1 MDGLDAGTYLAS
13 KTRTKI
19 DLAGTWTF
27 SLDEN
32 QWTNVQVPASI
43 DYEGRIV
50 FRKKFTVDSALVQ
63 SSAFKFIALGINYE
77 CEVYINDQFVGKHA
91 GGYSTVEL
99 DVPQEILE
107 PNGENVITVIVNN
120 TLNGRTTLPVR
131 QQVWGWKNYNGLLH
145 DVFIVATPRLWID
158 KLQAQTSVN
167 GNFSQGTL
175 AVDAVVS
182 ARAFAAF
189 HHDSLARPTKPRNIS
204 YILTAELY
212 ERFSDALVSQI
223 ASAPLSVEQNKDT
236 KAHLQLQVNA
246 PKLWSPDAPEMYLLK
261 TSVIAVDGKQR
272 TLIDQYNI
280 NVGFTSVRVEKNG
293 FFLNGNAVVLK
304 GVVWNEDAPR
314 HGASLTYEQME
325 KDVVLMKS
333 LGANAVR
340 FAFHPPHPYML
351 NLCSRYG
358 LLVLEEAPVWNV
370 PGEILGD
377 ETFQTTAEVQVR
389 EMVERDANYPCILAW
404 GIGDLFDVAD
414 VRAVDFVK
422 RMTSAIKSSDN
433 RPVYY
438 SSGMLAH
445 DKCSA
450 LVDFVGFVPPSTD
463 LKNFRT
469 VLADWKKNHS
479 EQPALVLAYGKEVIN
494 SDHNGYSDPL
504 SQESQ
509 ARFFMQYYAAIKD
522 ANYAGSF
529 VLAFADWRGTHP
541 LMSVDAADHYLYPVG
556 LVSAWREKRLAYD
569 IVHALYSDE
578 RIGAIPAGNF
588 RGSFPVV
595 HVLTGLLVIILIGYQ
610 AAYNRRFGESLRRAL
625 LRSYNFYSDL
635 RNLHTVS
642 ILHTLMLAATIS
654 VTLAGVFS
662 SLMYH
667 YRTDKFFDYMVT
679 MVLISNPWKQQF
691 LHAAWHPLSGIL
703 VLSAAFFVAAWAMAF
718 VLRFFALFVK
728 TKVSLIHVYSV
739 SVWSA
744 APLVFLSPVAM
755 AVSKIMENS
764 VYVLPSL
771 LLIFLFLVW
780 TFFRIL
786 KGISVVFEANQV
798 KAYLGGVIVALLF
811 VGGAYYYADSTNALG
826 AYIKFLFHLA
836 QNFS

>member
-1 MDGLDAGTYLAS
+1 MDGLDAGAYLAS
-13 KTRTKI
+13 TARTKI
-19 DLAGTWTF
+19 DLAGTWSF
-27 SLDEN
+27 SLDESR
-32 QWTNVQVPASI
+32 WTDVQVPASI
-43 DYEGRIV
+43 DYEGKIV
-50 FRKKFTVDSALVQ
+50 FRKKFSIGNALIQ
-63 SSAFKFIALGINYE
+63 SSAFKLVALGINYE
-77 CEVYINDQFVGKHA
+77 CEVYINEQFIGKHA
-91 GGYSTVEL
+91 GGYSNVEL
-99 DVPQEILE
+99 EVPQEILLL
-107 PNGENVITVIVNN
+107 NGENTLTIIVNN
-120 TLNGRTTLPVR
+120 IMNGRTTLPVC
-131 QQVWGWKNYNGLLH
+131 QQVWGWKNYNGILR

-158 KLQAQTSVN
+158 KLHAQTSLN
-167 GNFSQGTL
+167 GNFSQGSL
-175 AVDAVVS
+175 SIDAILS
-182 ARAFAAF
+182 ARAYAGF
-189 HHDSLARPTKPRNIS
+189 HHDSLARSTKPKNVA

-223 ASAPLSVEQNKDT
+223 VSAPLPVEQNKDT
-236 KAHLQLQVNA
+236 KAHLQLQINA

-261 TSVIAVDGKQR
+261 TSIVAIDGKQR
-272 TLIDQYNI
+272 TLVDQYNV
-280 NVGFTSVRVEKNG
+280 NVGFTSVRVDKNG
-293 FFLNGNAVVLK
+293 FYLNGNAVILK
-304 GVVWNEDAPR
+304 GVVWNEDSPKN
-314 HGASLTYEQME
+314 GASLMYEQME

-358 LLVLEEAPVWNV
+358 LFVLEEAPVWNV

-377 ETFQTTAEVQVR
+377 ETFQTNAETQVHD
-389 EMVERDANYPCILAW
+389 MVERDANYPCILGW

-414 VRAVDFVK
+414 GRAVDFVK
-422 RMTSAIKSSDN
+422 RMTTAIKSLDN

-438 SSGMLAH
+438 GSWLLTHDACSS
-445 DKCSA
+445 
-450 LVDFVGFVPPSTD
+450 LVDFVGFIPPSSD
-463 LKNFRT
+463 LKNFRRI
-469 VLADWKKNHS
+469 LADWKKEHPD
-479 EQPALVLAYGKEVIN
+479 QPALVLAYGKEVTHN
-494 SDHNGYSDPL
+494 DHNGYSDPL

-522 ANYAGSF
+522 ANYSGSF

-541 LMSVDAADHYLYPVG
+541 LMSVDEADRYIYPVG

-569 IVHALYSDE
+569 IIHALYNDE

-642 ILHTLMLAATIS
+642 VLHTLMLGATIS

-662 SLMYH
+662 SVMYH
-667 YRTDKFFDYMVT
+667 YRADKFVDYIVT
-679 MVLISNPWKQQF
+679 VLFVSNPLKQSLLQ
-691 LHAAWHPLSGIL
+691 AAWHPLWGIF
-703 VLSAAFFVAAWAMAF
+703 VLSSFFFLSAWIMAL

-739 SVWSA
+739 SVWAA
-744 APLVFLSPVAM
+744 APIVFLSPVAM
-755 AVSKIMENS
+755 SVSKIMENS
-764 VYVLPSL
+764 AYVIPSL
-771 LLIFLFLVW
+771 ILILLFLVW

-786 KGISVVFEANQV
+786 KGISVVFESNSV
-798 KAYLGGVIVALLF
+798 KVYLGGIVITVLF
-811 VGGAYYYADSTNALG
+811 VGGLYSYYDSLNALG
-826 AYIKFLFHLA
+826 AYIKFILHIA
-836 QNFS
+836 QNLG